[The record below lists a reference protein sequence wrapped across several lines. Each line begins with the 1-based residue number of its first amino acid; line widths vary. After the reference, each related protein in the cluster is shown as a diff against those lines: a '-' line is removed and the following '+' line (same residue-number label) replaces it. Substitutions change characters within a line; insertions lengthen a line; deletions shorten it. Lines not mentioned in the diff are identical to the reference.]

1 MPPACVPVSPTSAK
15 PPRTSTVELTDH
27 AAAGTQKKRCL
38 IMVYIKLNVIL
49 NIGLQI
55 PDDLFA
61 AGQLLS
67 VPARVRVP
75 LCQTTESKSLSQP
88 KESIQCPPP

>member
-1 MPPACVPVSPTSAK
+1 MVF
-15 PPRTSTVELTDH
+15 
-27 AAAGTQKKRCL
+27 L

-49 NIGLQI
+49 HIGLQI
-55 PDDLFA
+55 PGDLFA

-75 LCQTTESKSLSQP
+75 LCQTTEAKSLSQP
-88 KESIQCPPP
+88 KESIQLKCSAFYHWLSIRGHLCCCPPL